1 MTTRTMRCLGQFLDA
16 PVTLDIR
23 DPLPNATVDRL
34 GDEVLGWLRMADEL
48 FSVARPFSEVSL
60 LDHGYLRP
68 GEAGPMVREVLTTC
82 ARLHVRTEGY
92 FDVHA
97 TGRLDPSEY
106 VRGWAIQRA
115 SALLTRAGAG
125 NHCLNVGDHVTTAGR
140 PGPDE
145 TWRVRIQDPRRPD
158 SIAWVLAANDAA
170 VATAGARNATPC
182 QIRNPMT
189 RRPASGLTSVTVAG
203 SDLGVA
209 SAYATAA
216 MAMGPAGLDW
226 LCGLD
231 DHAYA
236 AIRDDGERFHGGRM
250 PGLLLIA

>member
-1 MTTRTMRCLGQFLDA
+1 MRMLRCLGRFLG
-16 PVTLDIR
+16 VSVSLDIR
-23 DPLPNATVDRL
+23 DPLPGTTLTRL
-34 GDEVLGWLRMADEL
+34 GDEVAGWLRLIDEL
-48 FSVARPFSEVSL
+48 FNVAHPYSEVNL

-68 GEAGPMVREVLTTC
+68 GEAGPLVREALATC
-82 ARLHVRTEGY
+82 ARLHLRTDGY

-115 SALLTRAGAG
+115 SVLLTRAGAG
-125 NHCLNVGDHVTTAGR
+125 NHCLRVGDDVSTSGR
-140 PGPDE
+140 PTPDG
-145 TWRVRIQDPRRPD
+145 TWRVRIQDPCRPA
-158 SIAWVLAANDAA
+158 SVAWALSANDAA
-170 VATAGARNATPC
+170 VATVGTGGRAPRW
-182 QIRNPMT
+182 IRNPMT

-209 SAYATAA
+209 NAYATAA
-216 MAMGPAGLDW
+216 VAMGPAGLDW
-226 LCGLD
+226 LRGLD

-236 AIRDDGERFHGGRM
+236 AISEDGRRHHGGRL